1 LPEAFAVGK
10 KRQLKEVTTE
20 LMVRQHLC
28 TAAKMEDKRQ
38 AKMLA
43 QAQRGGAALGE
54 VRMDQ
59 VCARFSKA
67 CME

>member
-1 LPEAFAVGK
+1 
-10 KRQLKEVTTE
+10 
-20 LMVRQHLC
+20 MVRQHLC

-59 VCARFSKA
+59 VGARFSKVR
-67 CME
+67 ME